1 MRPATFCIHGHFY
14 QPPRA
19 DPFTGK
25 VPREPDAAP
34 YANWNERITAECYAP
49 LARRELFRR
58 ISFNLG
64 ATLARWLDEYAHDT
78 YERIVADE
86 RAVYQAHGV
95 GNGLAQSVHHTIL
108 PLARRRDKICQI
120 RWGIASFTHR
130 FGHPPEGMW
139 LPEMA
144 VDLET
149 LEVLAA
155 EGVRFTILSDQQVR
169 GDLTDGAGPY
179 RVRLPGGREIA
190 VFVRDRALSDALA
203 FGMPAPENTEQWL
216 REHLEWR
223 CRRGGL
229 VLIATDGETF
239 GHHHPQ
245 GIDVLERILDGV
257 EAVGCSPVTL
267 GPYFREH
274 PPRAEVEV
282 VENSAWSCEHNLYR
296 WALGCPCT
304 PGDGRWK
311 AALRRALDNL
321 TSELDEVYACE
332 AQRLGLAPWPLRDA
346 YIAVVLGQVDGER
359 FLCGNGL
366 GHLTTDQARRL
377 LWLLEA
383 QFYRQRMYASCT
395 FFFED
400 LDRHEPRYAI
410 ANAVRALALVRYATG
425 DDLTAGFRR
434 DLRLAVS
441 WRTGRSGADILDEM
455 LR

>member
-1 MRPATFCIHGHFY
+1 LLCRTTARSCPTLRPATCDLRPALCALPSFCIHGHFY

-64 ATLARWLDEYAHDT
+64 ATLARWLDEYAHDI

-245 GIDVLERILDGV
+245 GIDVLERILDGAEGWGAHRSRWGRTSGNTRPGPKWKWWKTV
-257 EAVGCSPVTL
+257 PGVASTTCTAGPWAVPA
-267 GPYFREH
+267 
-274 PPRAEVEV
+274 PPATAAGRRR
-282 VENSAWSCEHNLYR
+282 C
-296 WALGCPCT
+296 G
-304 PGDGRWK
+304 GRW
-311 AALRRALDNL
+311 
-321 TSELDEVYACE
+321 
-332 AQRLGLAPWPLRDA
+332 
-346 YIAVVLGQVDGER
+346 
-359 FLCGNGL
+359 
-366 GHLTTDQARRL
+366 TT
-377 LWLLEA
+377 
-383 QFYRQRMYASCT
+383 
-395 FFFED
+395 
-400 LDRHEPRYAI
+400 
-410 ANAVRALALVRYATG
+410 
-425 DDLTAGFRR
+425 
-434 DLRLAVS
+434 
-441 WRTGRSGADILDEM
+441 
-455 LR
+455 